1 MYLLT
6 SLAIRGVI
14 QLSVNSD
21 VLFNFYSKVIQ
32 MTIVSKSL
40 ISSVIKAWDGEA
52 RAIAKARADQDKAIQ
67 AVLDAMLIAC
77 DKPKALFMKGN
88 AKTNEARAEVKAMFD
103 ALVEKKY
110 ISASSATSYGCAFW
124 IAFETGVPFQRDLN
138 NKKEGAG
145 EKVSTP
151 KAGKVT
157 STSRTDLDKTLS
169 KALAQARMLGL
180 TEFAATMLD
189 HCIES
194 LEGFKETVLDK

>member
-1 MYLLT
+1 
-6 SLAIRGVI
+6 
-14 QLSVNSD
+14 
-21 VLFNFYSKVIQ
+21 
-32 MTIVSKSL
+32 MTIVSKTLTSK
-40 ISSVIKAWDGEA
+40 VIKLFHGESE
-52 RAIAKARADQDKAIQ
+52 AISKIRADQDKAIQ

-77 DKPKALFMKGN
+77 DKPKAEFLKGN
-88 AKTNEARAEVKAMFD
+88 AKTNEARAEVKSMFD
-103 ALVEKKY
+103 AIVSPTVSK
-110 ISASSATSYGCAFW
+110 SSAASYQSAFW
-124 IAFETGVPFQRDLN
+124 IAFEQGIPFQRDLN

-180 TEFAATMLD
+180 TEFAATLLD

-194 LEGFKETVLDK
+194 LDGFTETVLDK